1 MAVVVRIQV
10 SLGGVPKQPVPRAV
24 VGPLGI
30 EGDAV
35 AHPQV
40 HGGPERAVCLF
51 AEELIQRLR
60 GEGHPI
66 QPGDLGENLL
76 LRGVDWTS
84 LHAGHRLRI
93 GAKVELEL
101 TRPTTPCGAIAGAFT
116 GGDFSRV
123 APDRHPGEHRWYAR
137 VLRGGVIEVGD
148 EVTAQAVATTPA
160 NST

>member
-1 MAVVVRIQV
+1 MGVVVRIQV
-10 SLGGVPKQPVPRAV
+10 SPGGVPKRPVPHAV

-40 HGGPERAVCLF
+40 HGGPERALCLF
-51 AEELIQRLR
+51 AEELIERLR

-66 QPGDLGENLL
+66 QAGDLGENLL
-76 LRGVDWTS
+76 LRGVDWTG
-84 LHAGHRLRI
+84 LRAGHHVHI
-93 GAKVELEL
+93 GSAVELEL
-101 TRPTTPCGAIAGAFT
+101 TRPTTPCGAIAGAFA

-137 VLRGGVIEVGD
+137 VVHGGPIAVGD
-148 EVTAQAVATTPA
+148 EVRVDPVGVAP
-160 NST
+160 